1 MKIPDTFTKTL
12 FPTFQTLA
20 IAAAGGALFTMLGI
34 PMAWMLGALCA
45 CMLASQFLPN
55 IYIPRIFR
63 AVLQP
68 ILGVML
74 GSFFTPS
81 LLDDLSRWPG
91 VLAFLALYV
100 VVSLLFGLLYFRR
113 IARYDLTTSF
123 FAAVP
128 GGLADLTLIGASMG
142 ANIVLLGLIHSIRVM
157 LTVVLMPFLLSFVAA
172 PVIAASVQTSA
183 SLEFIDVGILTLCG
197 IVGYALA
204 RVLRIPAGAT
214 LGPLI
219 VSAAVHLLGFTQSSP
234 PTVMVNGVQIVLG
247 AFIGAR
253 FVDLE
258 WRHFRSALGHGL
270 VWAAGL
276 IAISVVLA
284 LACHWATGFG
294 LPQLM
299 LAFAP
304 GGMAEMGLLTLALG
318 IDVALVTTC
327 HVARL
332 ILVYMIVPI
341 AARHVSEKEEEKAR
355 AADTGF
361 NDD

>member
-1 MKIPDTFTKTL
+1 MQIIFATL
-12 FPTFQTLA
+12 QTLA
-20 IAAAGGALFTMLGI
+20 IGAAGGALFTILGI
-34 PMAWMLGALCA
+34 PMAWMLGALAA
-45 CMLASQFLPN
+45 CMTAAQFVPN
-55 IYIPRIFR
+55 IRIPRIFR

-74 GSFFTPS
+74 GSFFTPG

-100 VVSLLFGLLYFRR
+100 LVSLIFGLLYFRR
-113 IARYDLTTSF
+113 IARYDITTSF

-142 ANIVLLGLIHSIRVM
+142 ANIVLLGLIHSIRVLM
-157 LTVVLMPFLLSFVAA
+157 TVVLMPFILSFF
-172 PVIAASVQTSA
+172 AASIGVVSA
-183 SLEFIDVGILTLCG
+183 RVPAPIGPADVGILVLCG
-197 IVGYALA
+197 VVGYGLA
-204 RVLRIPAGAT
+204 RLLRIPAGAT

-219 VSAAVHLLGFTQSSP
+219 VSAAVHMLGFTQSSP
-234 PTVMVNGVQIVLG
+234 PTEMVNAVQVVLG

-253 FVDLE
+253 FVDLD
-258 WRHFRSALGHGL
+258 WRHFRSALGHGI
-270 VWAAGL
+270 VWATGL
-276 IAISVVLA
+276 IIISVIIA
-284 LACHWATGFG
+284 FACHHATGFG

-332 ILVYMIVPI
+332 VLVYMVVPF
-341 AARHVSEKEEEKAR
+341 AARRVSENEEEKVR
-355 AADTGF
+355 AADTGL

>member
-1 MKIPDTFTKTL
+1 MNTTIATL
-12 FPTFQTLA
+12 KTLA
-20 IAAAGGALFTMLGI
+20 IGAAGGALFKLLGI
-34 PMAWMLGALCA
+34 PMAWMLGALAA
-45 CMLASQFLPN
+45 CMIASQFVPN
-55 IYIPRIFR
+55 IRIPRIFR
-63 AVLQP
+63 SVLQP

-74 GSFFTPS
+74 GSFFTPG
-81 LLDDLSRWPG
+81 LLDHLSRWPG

-100 VVSLLFGLLYFRR
+100 LVSLLFGLLYFRR
-113 IARYDLTTSF
+113 IARYDITTSF

-142 ANIVLLGLIHSIRVM
+142 ANIVLLGLIHSIRVLM
-157 LTVVLMPFLLSFVAA
+157 TVVLMPFILSFF
-172 PVIAASVQTSA
+172 AASVGAVSA
-183 SLEFIDVGILTLCG
+183 HAPAPIGPLDVAILVLCG
-197 IVGYALA
+197 VAGYGLA
-204 RVLRIPAGAT
+204 RLLRIPAGAT

-219 VSAAVHLLGFTQSSP
+219 VSAAVHMLGFTQSSP
-234 PTVMVNGVQIVLG
+234 PPEMINAVQVVLG

-253 FVDLE
+253 FVDLD
-258 WRHFRSALGHGL
+258 WRHFRSALGHGI
-270 VWAAGL
+270 VWATGL
-276 IAISVVLA
+276 IVISVIIA
-284 LACHWATGFG
+284 FACHHATGFG

-332 ILVYMIVPI
+332 ILVYMIVPV
-341 AARHVSEKEEEKAR
+341 AARRVSEKEEEKVR
-355 AADTGF
+355 ASDTGL

>member
-1 MKIPDTFTKTL
+1 MNIVLATVK
-12 FPTFQTLA
+12 TLA
-20 IAAAGGALFTMLGI
+20 IGAAGGALFKFLGI
-34 PMAWMLGALCA
+34 PMAWMLGALAA
-45 CMLASQFLPN
+45 CMIASQFVSN
-55 IYIPRIFR
+55 IKIPRIFR
-63 AVLQP
+63 SVLQP
-68 ILGVML
+68 VLGVML
-74 GSFFTPS
+74 GSYFSPS

-100 VVSLLFGLLYFRR
+100 VVSLIFGLLYFRR
-113 IARYDLTTSF
+113 VAGYDITTSF

-128 GGLADLTLIGASMG
+128 GGLSDLTLIGASMG
-142 ANIVLLGLIHSIRVM
+142 ANIVLLGLIHSIRVLM
-157 LTVVLMPFLLSFVAA
+157 TVVLMPFILSFFATPIIAVTARIPA
-172 PVIAASVQTSA
+172 PIG
-183 SLEFIDVGILTLCG
+183 LIDAGILVACG
-197 IVGYALA
+197 VTGWTLA

-219 VSAAVHLLGFTQSSP
+219 ISAAVHMLGFTESSP
-234 PTVMVNGVQIVLG
+234 PGLMVNGVQIVLG

-270 VWAAGL
+270 VWAIGL
-276 IAISVVLA
+276 IVISVIIA
-284 LACHWATGFG
+284 FACHHATGFG
-294 LPQLM
+294 APQLM

-332 ILVYMIVPI
+332 ILVYMIVPV
-341 AARHVSEKEEEKAR
+341 AARRVSEKEHEKVR
-355 AADTGF
+355 ASDTGL